1 MHIFKKITVTTHVIH
16 IHFRNKAKMVLRK
29 QNKLKMPGSKQ
40 EENKNYSYSSTLYN
54 PRDCIGIYPS
64 RFFFLCIS
72 LCFQAIVSSYTAC
85 SIVI

>member
-40 EENKNYSYSSTLYN
+40 EENKNYSYSSTFYN
-54 PRDCIGIYPS
+54 LRDCIGIYPS
-64 RFFFLCIS
+64 SFFSCAYPCVFK
-72 LCFQAIVSSYTAC
+72 Q
-85 SIVI
+85 